1 MQLEKDQ
8 KRLEVKQKEYER
20 RIKDLSLKGEEREEE
35 RKSMEKILKSGRN
48 GVLHD
53 SDQRSGFGKE
63 AG

>member
-35 RKSMEKILKSGRN
+35 RKSMEKILKEYKMQIQN
-48 GVLHD
+48 L
-53 SDQRSGFGKE
+53 KN
-63 AG
+63 